1 MLLLQLVWIK
11 TQSRKTHQDGDRMN
25 LYDYQ
30 ALAMRTAKELP
41 REKAILHMIVGLA
54 DELGELSSAIKQ
66 SEIYGN
72 PTDFINISEEIGDL
86 LWRVAYAAHVFGFS
100 LETVARM
107 NIEKLAIR
115 YPDGYSDFHA
125 NARLDKTEES

>member
-1 MLLLQLVWIK
+1 
-11 TQSRKTHQDGDRMN
+11 MN
-25 LYDYQ
+25 LYEYQ
-30 ALAMRTAKELP
+30 SLAMRTAKELP
-41 REKAILHMIVGLA
+41 REKAILHMVVGFA

-72 PTDFINISEEIGDL
+72 PMDFNNLAEEIGDI